1 MITCPFCRETS
12 VLKSNVESLPNNP
25 YALHMLKF
33 KENGK
38 DKLKRKMEKSIELY
52 DKQCEDDFRK
62 KVKIAIHLFDE
73 NDRRIPTGPLLEN
86 GFRLQSLCPS
96 LTGSK
101 IQQDSLLVSHA
112 VFSLL
117 KDQKIQ
123 LLREKLTASAQQPC
137 QSSFLSLPSTV
148 GPMNKFVL
156 DNLSIFKFRIFRSGF
171 LLEEIVVRP
180 ELSNFTNCDFL
191 QKLGEFCFKTPQ
203 VFCSKIAKV
212 T

>member
-1 MITCPFCRETS
+1 
-12 VLKSNVESLPNNP
+12 
-25 YALHMLKF
+25 MLKF
-33 KENGK
+33 KENWK
-38 DKLKRKMEKSIELY
+38 DTLKRKIEKLLELY
-52 DKQCEDDFRK
+52 DKQREDDFRK

-117 KDQKIQ
+117 LDQKIQ

-148 GPMNKFVL
+148 RPINKFVL
-156 DNLSIFKFRIFRSGF
+156 DNSSIFMFRIFHSGY
-171 LLEEIVVRP
+171 LEGEIVIRP
-180 ELSNFTNCDFL
+180 VLTNSKVCDFV

-203 VFCSKIAKV
+203 VFCSTTSSTHQLIGKV
-212 T
+212 IKNKLIKFK